1 MSGTKIR
8 SRVFPRCHYALSTV
22 NAEDLMFGWALTFLV
37 IALIAGVLGFG
48 GVAIISIEMA
58 KIIFTVA
65 IILFLVS
72 VIIGFVR
79 GRSAPMP

>member
-1 MSGTKIR
+1 
-8 SRVFPRCHYALSTV
+8 
-22 NAEDLMFGWALTFLV
+22 MFGWALAFLI
-37 IALIAGVLGFG
+37 IALVAGVLGFG

-79 GRSAPMP
+79 GRSSPLP